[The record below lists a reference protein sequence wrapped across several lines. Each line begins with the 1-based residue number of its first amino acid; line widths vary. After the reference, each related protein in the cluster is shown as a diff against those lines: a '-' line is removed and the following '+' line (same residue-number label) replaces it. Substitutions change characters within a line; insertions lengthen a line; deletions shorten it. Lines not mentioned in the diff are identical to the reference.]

1 MTSVRYMLDT
11 DTCSFVIRGGNEK
24 LRKRIQRNAGR
35 LCVSAISVAELR
47 FGARKKGSVRITD
60 AVEFFLE
67 LVDVVPWGEEA
78 AGRYAEI
85 RAVLES
91 VGTPIGN
98 MDTLIAAS
106 ALADGCVI
114 VTHNTDHFGRVP
126 GLSIQDWTV

>member
-11 DTCSFVIRGGNEK
+11 DTCSFLIRGGNEK
-24 LRKRIQRNAGR
+24 LRKRVQRNAGR

-47 FGARKKGSVRITD
+47 FGARKKGSARITD
-60 AVEFFLE
+60 AVGFFLE
-67 LVDVVPWGEEA
+67 L
-78 AGRYAEI
+78 
-85 RAVLES
+85 ES
-91 VGTPIGN
+91 AGTPIGN

-126 GLSIQDWTV
+126 GLSIQDWMV

>member
-35 LCVSAISVAELR
+35 LCVSSISVAELR
-47 FGARKKGSVRITD
+47 FGARKKGSARITD

-67 LVDVVPWGEEA
+67 LVDVVPWDEEA
-78 AGRYAEI
+78 AGCYAEI

-91 VGTPIGN
+91 TGTPIGN

>member
-11 DTCSFVIRGGNEK
+11 DTCSFVIRGGNET
-24 LRKRIQRNAGR
+24 LRKRVQRNAGR

-47 FGARKKGSVRITD
+47 FGARKKGSARITD

-91 VGTPIGN
+91 AGTPIGN